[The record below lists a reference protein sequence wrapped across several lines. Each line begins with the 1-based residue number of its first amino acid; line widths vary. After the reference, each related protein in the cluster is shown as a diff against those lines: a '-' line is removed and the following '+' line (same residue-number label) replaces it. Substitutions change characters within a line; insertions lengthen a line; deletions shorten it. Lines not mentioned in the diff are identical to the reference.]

1 MSEPVHMGAQNG
13 LPQTARTAVYQ
24 KLQALGVEMFGQQFG
39 YVNGIHCLQFGKMVA
54 AANGAERSAVCG
66 LEQQFAYA
74 RVPTVVQRRVNAAQ
88 LFGQFGIFGFVR
100 RQVGLPE
107 RHAAA
112 DVVADKCGIEMRH
125 AEKCRAN
132 RIAAPCVQIGHAG
145 RAADVRQFCGGFQ
158 LLDGVAFNPSV

>member
-1 MSEPVHMGAQNG
+1 
-13 LPQTARTAVYQ
+13 
-24 KLQALGVEMFGQQFG
+24 MFGQQFG
-39 YVNGIHCLQFGKMVA
+39 RVNGVHCLQFGKMVA
-54 AANGAERSAVCG
+54 AADGAERGAVWG
-66 LEQQFAYA
+66 LGQQFANP

-88 LFGQFGIFGFVR
+88 LFGQFGVFRFVR

-112 DVVADKCGIEMRH
+112 DIVADKRGVEMRY

-132 RIAAPCVQIGHAG
+132 RIAASCVQIGHAG